1 MFKQIPEFKK
11 IIENY
16 TKLNDLYKNVKI
28 EYIQGEPTTKVVDG
42 QLVIEDTSS
51 SKIVMTDA
59 QLTEITN
66 LVEEVRKDLLK

>member
-1 MFKQIPEFKK
+1 M
-11 IIENY
+11 
-16 TKLNDLYKNVKI
+16 KI

-42 QLVIEDTSS
+42 QLVIEDTST

-66 LVEEVRKDLLK
+66 LVEEIRKDLLK